1 MNEIL
6 NDKMLQEI
14 FSALEKGETFN
25 HSDGNTTLSVSPNG
39 MSLQFK
45 SITKK
50 TNKDKEVSDFLNFC
64 DNLHDDLFTEVC
76 ETFEDAE
83 LDKLQNDLDTD
94 NYRNTIKVFTTRVG
108 EVANNRLTEII
119 NDADAEICRQEKVIK
134 NADNLRRYSIG
145 NPIKL
150 YSIKFGEYLK
160 KVSTEAPPR
169 MTCVLCKSGMYQ
181 SAAILAKREH
191 ANAIVD
197 GSSIGQVASQT
208 LSNLEA
214 TRYHC
219 MMPIFSPLIAM
230 DKIEIE
236 AIAKNINTYE
246 TSIIPDG
253 GCTAVPKYP
262 ETHADLEL
270 VKEIVEK
277 INQKECLEKIAES
290 ITRIDF

>member
-25 HSDGNTTLSVSPNG
+25 YSDGNTTLSVSPNG

-50 TNKDKEVSDFLNFC
+50 TNKDKEVSDFLKFC

-134 NADNLRRYSIG
+134 NA
-145 NPIKL
+145 
-150 YSIKFGEYLK
+150 
-160 KVSTEAPPR
+160 
-169 MTCVLCKSGMYQ
+169 Q
-181 SAAILAKREH
+181 AIIDDIHAELDKAYAKYT
-191 ANAIVD
+191 V
-197 GSSIGQVASQT
+197 
-208 LSNLEA
+208 
-214 TRYHC
+214 
-219 MMPIFSPLIAM
+219 
-230 DKIEIE
+230 
-236 AIAKNINTYE
+236 
-246 TSIIPDG
+246 
-253 GCTAVPKYP
+253 
-262 ETHADLEL
+262 
-270 VKEIVEK
+270 
-277 INQKECLEKIAES
+277 
-290 ITRIDF
+290 